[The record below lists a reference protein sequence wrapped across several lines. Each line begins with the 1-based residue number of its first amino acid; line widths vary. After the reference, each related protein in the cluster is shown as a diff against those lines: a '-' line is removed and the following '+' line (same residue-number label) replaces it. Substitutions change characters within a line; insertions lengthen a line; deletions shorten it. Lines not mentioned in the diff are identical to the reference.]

1 VTVGPLIT
9 IVGPVF
15 NEEDGIAEFHRRL
28 TAVRNALPMRTEV
41 VYVDDGSS
49 DGSLEVLKSF
59 HAADPSV
66 RVIALSRNF
75 GHQVAVSAGIEYAS
89 GDAVVCLDTD
99 LQDQPEVIPELV
111 ARWQAGADVVS
122 AVRRQRAGEPRWRL
136 FAIRRFYRVIRRLTD
151 LDIKFDSGDF
161 RLMDRRVVDILVSMP
176 ERDRFVRGMTAW
188 VGFKQDAVEYDRDA
202 RFAGESK
209 YTISRLAKLAMAAIT
224 SFSHIPLQLAG
235 AFGLVLSALCGVA
248 LPAIVVARLL
258 GVGGLGGQTTVL
270 VAVLLL
276 SGVQLL
282 FLGVFGEYLG
292 RAYQELKRRP
302 LFVIGYDSASPPS
315 DRRSRA
321 SHEADAA
328 PGRTPD
334 PSQASRAPSNDAA
347 GA

>member
-1 VTVGPLIT
+1 VTNGPIIT

-15 NEEDGIAEFHRRL
+15 NEEEGIAEFHRRL
-28 TAVRNALPMRTEV
+28 TAVRDALDVRTEV

-49 DGSLEVLKSF
+49 DGSLEILKSF
-59 HAADPSV
+59 HDADPSV
-66 RVIALSRNF
+66 RILALSRNF
-75 GHQVAVSAGIEYAS
+75 GHQVAVSAGIEHAS

-99 LQDQPEVIPELV
+99 LQDQPEVIPELIE
-111 ARWQAGADVVS
+111 RWQAGADVVA

-161 RLMDRRVVDILVSMP
+161 RLMDRKVVDILISMP

-188 VGFKQDAVEYDRDA
+188 VGFKQDSVEYDRDA

-235 AFGLVLSALCGVA
+235 AFGLVLSALCVIA
-248 LPAIVVARLL
+248 LPAIIVARIL

-302 LFVIGYDSASPPS
+302 LFVIGYDSDAPPD

-321 SHEADAA
+321 TVER
-328 PGRTPD
+328 G
-334 PSQASRAPSNDAA
+334 SQGFQSA
-347 GA
+347 GAASATTTPGSPPA

>member
-1 VTVGPLIT
+1 VTTGPTIT

-15 NEEDGIAEFHRRL
+15 NEEDGIGEFHRRL
-28 TAVRNALPMRTEV
+28 NAVRESLDVATNV

-49 DGSLEVLKSF
+49 DGSLDILKSF
-59 HAADPSV
+59 HEADPTV
-66 RVIALSRNF
+66 RVLALSRNF
-75 GHQVAVSAGIEYAS
+75 GHQVAVSAGIECAS

-99 LQDQPEVIPELV
+99 LQDQPEVIPQLIE
-111 ARWQAGADVVS
+111 RWQAGADVVS

-136 FAIRRFYRVIRRLTD
+136 FAIRRFYRLIRRLTD

-161 RLMDRRVVDILVSMP
+161 RLMDRRVVDVLISMP

-188 VGFKQDAVEYDRDA
+188 AGFKQDAVEYDRDA

-209 YTISRLAKLAMAAIT
+209 YTISRLSKLAMAAIT

-235 AFGLVLSALCGVA
+235 ALGLILSALCVVA
-248 LPAIVVARLL
+248 LPGIILARIL

-302 LFVIGYDSASPPS
+302 LFVIGYDSAAPRDDLSARLSVSDRASPCESPPTFGES
-315 DRRSRA
+315 GT
-321 SHEADAA
+321 AD
-328 PGRTPD
+328 
-334 PSQASRAPSNDAA
+334 SSLH
-347 GA
+347 